1 MDYTKR
7 SIIRKLAAIAAIGFV
22 GIPAGAG
29 LIPTLEQFQAENG
42 YGEEVVEDTTEE
54 VVEEVVVEE
63 EVVSKRW
70 VLPNGSHNE
79 KVVLNALQDR
89 GITDKIALAVVL
101 GNIKQESR
109 FHSNICEGGARV
121 NYHSCRSGGYGL
133 IQWTTSDR
141 YRGLG
146 HFASRIGGD
155 PSSVHT
161 QVGYIFKER
170 QWLDIE
176 SSLKRN
182 GHSVSYYM
190 NKAYY
195 WLGWGHH
202 GARTHY
208 SHDYAARL
216 IFK

>member
-1 MDYTKR
+1 M
-7 SIIRKLAAIAAIGFV
+7 IGFV

-29 LIPTLEQFQAENG
+29 LIPTLEQFQEENG
-42 YGEEVVEDTTEE
+42 YGTEEVVADTTEE
-54 VVEEVVVEE
+54 VVEE
-63 EVVSKRW
+63 EVAMTKRW

-79 KVVLNALQDR
+79 KVVLTALQDR
-89 GITDKIALAVVL
+89 GITDRIALAVVL
-101 GNIKQESR
+101 GNIRQESR

-121 NYHSCRSGGYGL
+121 NYHSCRYGGYGL

-146 HFASRIGGD
+146 HYASRIGGN
-155 PSSVHT
+155 PSSVET
-161 QVGYIFKER
+161 QVEYIFKER

-176 SSLKRN
+176 ASLKRN

-202 GARTHY
+202 GARTHF

-216 IFK
+216 VFK

>member
-1 MDYTKR
+1 LDSNKR
-7 SIIRKLAAIAAIGFV
+7 SIIRKLAAIVAIGFV

-29 LIPTLEQFQAENG
+29 LIPTLEQFQEENG
-42 YGEEVVEDTTEE
+42 YVTEEVVEDTTEE
-54 VVEEVVVEE
+54 VQEVVVM
-63 EVVSKRW
+63 SKRW

-79 KVVLNALQDR
+79 RIVLSALQDR
-89 GITDKIALAVVL
+89 GITDRIALAVVL

-121 NYHSCRSGGYGL
+121 NYHGCRYGGYGL
-133 IQWTTSDR
+133 IQWTSISR

-146 HFASRIGGD
+146 RYAAGIGGN
-155 PSSVHT
+155 PSSVET
-161 QVGYIFKER
+161 QVEYIFREK

-182 GHSVSYYM
+182 GHSVGYYM

-202 GARTHY
+202 GSRTY
-208 SHDYAARL
+208 FSNDYAARL

>member
-1 MDYTKR
+1 MDSNKR

-29 LIPTLEQFQAENG
+29 LIPTLEQFQEENG
-42 YGEEVVEDTTEE
+42 YGTEEVVEDTTEE
-54 VVEEVVVEE
+54 VVEEVVVA
-63 EVVSKRW
+63 KRW
-70 VLPNGSHNE
+70 VLPNGTHNE
-79 KVVLNALQDR
+79 KVVLTALQDR
-89 GITDKIALAVVL
+89 GISDRIALSVVL

-121 NYHSCRSGGYGL
+121 NYHSCRYGGYGL

-146 HFASRIGGD
+146 HYASRIGGN
-155 PSSVHT
+155 PSSVET
-161 QVGYIFKER
+161 QVGYIFRER

-216 IFK
+216 VFK

>member
-1 MDYTKR
+1 MDSNKR

-29 LIPTLEQFQAENG
+29 LIPTLEQFQEENG
-42 YGEEVVEDTTEE
+42 YGTEEVVEDTTEE
-54 VVEEVVVEE
+54 VVEEVVVA
-63 EVVSKRW
+63 KRW
-70 VLPNGSHNE
+70 VLPNGTHNE
-79 KVVLNALQDR
+79 KVVLTALQDR
-89 GITDKIALAVVL
+89 GISDRIALSVVL

-121 NYHSCRSGGYGL
+121 NYHNCRYGGYGL

-146 HFASRIGGD
+146 HYASRIGGN
-155 PSSVHT
+155 PSSVET
-161 QVGYIFKER
+161 QVGYIFRER

-216 IFK
+216 VFK

>member
-1 MDYTKR
+1 MDSNKR
-7 SIIRKLAAIAAIGFV
+7 SIIRKLAAIAVIGFV

-29 LIPTLEQFQAENG
+29 LIPTLEQFQEENG
-42 YGEEVVEDTTEE
+42 YGTEEVVADTTEE
-54 VVEEVVVEE
+54 VVEEVEMT
-63 EVVSKRW
+63 KRW

-79 KVVLNALQDR
+79 KVVLTALQDR
-89 GITDKIALAVVL
+89 GITDRIALAVVL
-101 GNIKQESR
+101 GNIRQESR

-121 NYHSCRSGGYGL
+121 NYHSCRYGGYGL

-146 HFASRIGGD
+146 NYASRIGGN
-155 PSSVHT
+155 PSSVET
-161 QVGYIFKER
+161 QVEYIFKER

-176 SSLKRN
+176 ASLKRN
-182 GHSVSYYM
+182 GHSVGYYM

-202 GARTHY
+202 GARTHF

-216 IFK
+216 VFK

>member
-1 MDYTKR
+1 LDYTKR
-7 SIIRKLAAIAAIGFV
+7 SIIRKLAAIVAIGFV

-29 LIPTLEQFQAENG
+29 LIPTLEQFQEENG
-42 YGEEVVEDTTEE
+42 YGEVVEEDITEE
-54 VVEEVVVEE
+54 VVEEVVVA
-63 EVVSKRW
+63 KRW
-70 VLPNGSHNE
+70 VLPNGTHNE
-79 KVVLNALQDR
+79 KVVLTALQDR

-121 NYHSCRSGGYGL
+121 HYHGCRSGGYGL

-146 HFASRIGGD
+146 HFAARVNGD
-155 PSSVHT
+155 PSSVET
-161 QVGYIFKER
+161 QVGYIFNER

-182 GHSVSYYM
+182 GHSVGYYM

-216 IFK
+216 VFK

>member
-1 MDYTKR
+1 MDYNKR

-29 LIPTLEQFQAENG
+29 LIPTLEQFQEENG
-42 YGEEVVEDTTEE
+42 YGTEEVVEDTTEE
-54 VVEEVVVEE
+54 VVEEVVVA
-63 EVVSKRW
+63 KRW
-70 VLPNGSHNE
+70 VLPNGTHNE
-79 KVVLNALQDR
+79 KVVLTALQDR
-89 GITDKIALAVVL
+89 GISDRIALSVVL

-121 NYHSCRSGGYGL
+121 NYHSCRYGGYGL

-146 HFASRIGGD
+146 HYASRIGGN
-155 PSSVHT
+155 PSSVET
-161 QVGYIFKER
+161 QVGYIFRER

-216 IFK
+216 TFK

>member
-7 SIIRKLAAIAAIGFV
+7 SIIRKLAAITAIGFV

-42 YGEEVVEDTTEE
+42 YGGVVEEDITEE
-54 VVEEVVVEE
+54 VVEEVVVA
-63 EVVSKRW
+63 KRW
-70 VLPNGSHNE
+70 VLPNGTHNE
-79 KVVLNALQDR
+79 KVVLTALQDR
-89 GITDKIALAVVL
+89 GITDRIALAVVL

-121 NYHSCRSGGYGL
+121 HYHGCRSGGYGL

-146 HFASRIGGD
+146 HFASRVNGD
-155 PSSVHT
+155 PSSVET
-161 QVGYIFKER
+161 QVGYIFNER

-182 GHSVSYYM
+182 GHSVGYYM

-208 SHDYAARL
+208 PHDYAARL

>member
-1 MDYTKR
+1 LDYVKR
-7 SIIRKLAAIAAIGFV
+7 SIIRKLSAIAVIGFV
-22 GIPAGAG
+22 GIPAGAN
-29 LIPTLEQFQAENG
+29 LIPTLDQFQEENG
-42 YGEEVVEDTTEE
+42 YGESVVDDTTEE
-54 VVEEVVVEE
+54 VVEEVAIA
-63 EVVSKRW
+63 KRW
-70 VLPNGSHNE
+70 ALPNGSHNE
-79 KVVLNALQDR
+79 KVVLTALQDR
-89 GITDKIALAVVL
+89 GISDRIALAVIL

-109 FHSNICEGGARV
+109 FHANICEGGARV
-121 NYHSCRSGGYGL
+121 NYHGCRYGGYGL

-146 HFASRIGGD
+146 HYASRIGGN
-155 PSSVHT
+155 PSSVET
-161 QVGYIFKER
+161 QVGYIFRER

-182 GHSVSYYM
+182 GHSVGYYM

>member
-1 MDYTKR
+1 MDYNKR
-7 SIIRKLAAIAAIGFV
+7 SIIRKLAAIAVIGFV

-29 LIPTLEQFQAENG
+29 LIPTLEQFQEENG
-42 YGEEVVEDTTEE
+42 YGTEEVVEDTTEE
-54 VVEEVVVEE
+54 VAMTQ
-63 EVVSKRW
+63 RW

-79 KVVLNALQDR
+79 RIVLSALQDR
-89 GITDKIALAVVL
+89 GISDKIALAVVL

-121 NYHSCRSGGYGL
+121 NYHGCRYGGYGL

-146 HFASRIGGD
+146 HYASRIGGN
-155 PSSVHT
+155 PSSVET
-161 QVGYIFKER
+161 QVGYIFRER

-216 IFK
+216 VFK

>member
-1 MDYTKR
+1 LDSNKR
-7 SIIRKLAAIAAIGFV
+7 SIIRKLAAIAVIGFV

-29 LIPTLEQFQAENG
+29 LIPTLEQFQEENG
-42 YGEEVVEDTTEE
+42 YGTEEVVADTTEE
-54 VVEEVVVEE
+54 VVEE
-63 EVVSKRW
+63 EVAMTKRW

-79 KVVLNALQDR
+79 KVVLTALQDR
-89 GITDKIALAVVL
+89 GITDRIALAVVL
-101 GNIKQESR
+101 GNIRQESR

-121 NYHSCRSGGYGL
+121 NYHSCRYGGYGL

-146 HFASRIGGD
+146 HYASRIGGN
-155 PSSVHT
+155 PSSVET
-161 QVGYIFKER
+161 QVEYIFKER

-176 SSLKRN
+176 ASLKRN

-202 GARTHY
+202 GARTHF

-216 IFK
+216 VFK

>member
-1 MDYTKR
+1 MDSNKR

-29 LIPTLEQFQAENG
+29 LIPTLEQFQEENG
-42 YGEEVVEDTTEE
+42 YGTEEVVEDTTEE
-54 VVEEVVVEE
+54 VVEEVAMT
-63 EVVSKRW
+63 SRW
-70 VLPNGSHNE
+70 VLPNGTHNE
-79 KVVLNALQDR
+79 KIVLSALQDR
-89 GITDKIALAVVL
+89 GITDKVALAVVL

-121 NYHSCRSGGYGL
+121 NYHGCRYGGYGL

-146 HFASRIGGD
+146 HYASRIGGD
-155 PSSVHT
+155 PSSVET
-161 QVGYIFKER
+161 QVGYIFRER

-182 GHSVSYYM
+182 GHSVGYYM
-190 NKAYY
+190 NRAYY

>member
-1 MDYTKR
+1 MDSNKR
-7 SIIRKLAAIAAIGFV
+7 SIIRKLAAIAVIGFV

-29 LIPTLEQFQAENG
+29 LIPTLEQFQEENG
-42 YGEEVVEDTTEE
+42 YGTEEVVADTTEE
-54 VVEEVVVEE
+54 VVEEVEMT
-63 EVVSKRW
+63 KRW

-79 KVVLNALQDR
+79 KVVLTALQDR
-89 GITDKIALAVVL
+89 GITDRIALAVVL
-101 GNIKQESR
+101 GNIRQESR

-121 NYHSCRSGGYGL
+121 NYHGCRYGGYGL

-146 HFASRIGGD
+146 NYASRIGGN
-155 PSSVHT
+155 PSSVET
-161 QVGYIFKER
+161 QVEYIFKER

-176 SSLKRN
+176 ASLKRN

-216 IFK
+216 VFK

>member
-1 MDYTKR
+1 LDYNKR
-7 SIIRKLAAIAAIGFV
+7 SIIRKLAAIAVIGFV

-29 LIPTLEQFQAENG
+29 LIPTLEQFQEENG
-42 YGEEVVEDTTEE
+42 YGTEEVVEDTTEE
-54 VVEEVVVEE
+54 VAMTQ
-63 EVVSKRW
+63 RW

-79 KVVLNALQDR
+79 RIVLSALQDR
-89 GITDKIALAVVL
+89 GISDKIALAVVL

-121 NYHSCRSGGYGL
+121 NYHGCRYGGYGL

-146 HFASRIGGD
+146 HYASRIGGN
-155 PSSVHT
+155 PSSVET
-161 QVGYIFKER
+161 QVGYIFRER

-216 IFK
+216 VFK

>member
-1 MDYTKR
+1 M
-7 SIIRKLAAIAAIGFV
+7 IGFV

-29 LIPTLEQFQAENG
+29 LIPTLEQFQEENG
-42 YGEEVVEDTTEE
+42 YGTEEVVADTTEE
-54 VVEEVVVEE
+54 VVEEVEMT
-63 EVVSKRW
+63 KRW

-79 KVVLNALQDR
+79 KVVLTALQDR
-89 GITDKIALAVVL
+89 GITDRIALAVVL
-101 GNIKQESR
+101 GNIRQESR

-121 NYHSCRSGGYGL
+121 NYHSCRYGGYGL

-146 HFASRIGGD
+146 HYASMIGGN
-155 PSSVHT
+155 PSSVET

-176 SSLKRN
+176 ASLKRN
-182 GHSVSYYM
+182 GHSVGYYM

-216 IFK
+216 VFK

>member
-1 MDYTKR
+1 MDSNKR

-22 GIPAGAG
+22 GIPAGAS
-29 LIPTLEQFQAENG
+29 LIPTLEQFQEENG
-42 YGEEVVEDTTEE
+42 YGVVVEDTTEE
-54 VVEEVVVEE
+54 KEVVEEVVVA
-63 EVVSKRW
+63 KRW
-70 VLPNGSHNE
+70 VLPNGSRNE
-79 KVVLNALQDR
+79 KVVLTALQDR
-89 GITDKIALAVVL
+89 GISDRIALAVVL

-121 NYHSCRSGGYGL
+121 NYHGCMYGGYGL

-146 HFASRIGGD
+146 HYASRIGGN
-155 PSSVHT
+155 PSSVET
-161 QVGYIFKER
+161 QVGYIFRER

-216 IFK
+216 VFK

>member
-1 MDYTKR
+1 MDYNKR
-7 SIIRKLAAIAAIGFV
+7 SIIRKLAAIAAISFV

-29 LIPTLEQFQAENG
+29 LIPTLEQFQEENG
-42 YGEEVVEDTTEE
+42 YGTEEVVEDTTEE
-54 VVEEVVVEE
+54 VVEEVVVA
-63 EVVSKRW
+63 KRW
-70 VLPNGSHNE
+70 VLPNGTHNE
-79 KVVLNALQDR
+79 KVVLTALQDR
-89 GITDKIALAVVL
+89 GISDRIALSVVL

-121 NYHSCRSGGYGL
+121 NYHSCRYGGYGL

-146 HFASRIGGD
+146 HYASRIGGN
-155 PSSVHT
+155 PSSVET
-161 QVGYIFKER
+161 QVGYIFRER

-216 IFK
+216 TFK

>member
-22 GIPAGAG
+22 GIPAGAN
-29 LIPTLEQFQAENG
+29 LIPTLEQFQEENG
-42 YGEEVVEDTTEE
+42 YGEVVVEDTTEE
-54 VVEEVVVEE
+54 VVEEVVAA
-63 EVVSKRW
+63 KRW
-70 VLPNGSHNE
+70 VLPNGTHNE
-79 KVVLNALQDR
+79 KIVLTALQDR
-89 GITDKIALAVVL
+89 GITDRIALAVVL

-121 NYHSCRSGGYGL
+121 RYHGCRSGGYGL

-146 HFASRIGGD
+146 NFASRSGGD
-155 PSSVHT
+155 PSSVET
-161 QVGYIFKER
+161 QVGYIFNER

>member
-1 MDYTKR
+1 MDYNKR
-7 SIIRKLAAIAAIGFV
+7 SIIRKLAAIAVIGFV
-22 GIPAGAG
+22 GIPAGAN
-29 LIPTLEQFQAENG
+29 LIPTLDQFQEENG
-42 YGEEVVEDTTEE
+42 YGEVVVEDTTEE
-54 VVEEVVVEE
+54 VVEEVAIA
-63 EVVSKRW
+63 KRW

-79 KVVLNALQDR
+79 KVVLTALQDR
-89 GITDKIALAVVL
+89 GITDRIALAVIL

-121 NYHSCRSGGYGL
+121 NYHGCRYGGYGL

-146 HFASRIGGD
+146 NYASRIGGN
-155 PSSVHT
+155 PSSVET
-161 QVGYIFKER
+161 QVEYIFKER

-176 SSLKRN
+176 ASLKRN

-202 GARTHY
+202 GARTHF

-216 IFK
+216 VFK

>member
-1 MDYTKR
+1 LDSNKR
-7 SIIRKLAAIAAIGFV
+7 SIIRKLAAIAVIGFV

-29 LIPTLEQFQAENG
+29 LIPTLEQFQEENG
-42 YGEEVVEDTTEE
+42 YGTEEVVADTTEE
-54 VVEEVVVEE
+54 VVEEVEMT
-63 EVVSKRW
+63 KRW

-79 KVVLNALQDR
+79 KVVLTALQDR
-89 GITDKIALAVVL
+89 GITDRIALAVVL
-101 GNIKQESR
+101 GNIRQESR

-121 NYHSCRSGGYGL
+121 NYHSCRYGGYGL

-146 HFASRIGGD
+146 NYASRIGGN
-155 PSSVHT
+155 PSSVET
-161 QVGYIFKER
+161 QVEYIFKER

-176 SSLKRN
+176 ASLKRN
-182 GHSVSYYM
+182 GHSVGYYM

-202 GARTHY
+202 GARTHF

-216 IFK
+216 VFK

>member
-1 MDYTKR
+1 MDSNKR
-7 SIIRKLAAIAAIGFV
+7 SIIRKLAAIAVIGFV

-29 LIPTLEQFQAENG
+29 LIPTLEQFQEENG
-42 YGEEVVEDTTEE
+42 YGTEEVVADTTEE
-54 VVEEVVVEE
+54 VVEE
-63 EVVSKRW
+63 EVAMTKRW

-79 KVVLNALQDR
+79 KVVLTALQDR
-89 GITDKIALAVVL
+89 GITDRIALAVVL
-101 GNIKQESR
+101 GNIRQESR

-121 NYHSCRSGGYGL
+121 NYHSCRYGGYGL

-146 HFASRIGGD
+146 HYASRIGGN
-155 PSSVHT
+155 PSSVET
-161 QVGYIFKER
+161 QVEYIFKER

-176 SSLKRN
+176 ASLKRN

-202 GARTHY
+202 GARTHF

-216 IFK
+216 VFK